1 MEIERP
7 HDAAS
12 AKQMR
17 IFSVV
22 NARPR
27 DAVWR
32 HWTISTA
39 FIVHAPVD
47 LSVLERAF
55 RATMRKY
62 VEARSVFRDVGG
74 SLRVDTLPTSE
85 FALSGAP
92 TRQHSREEALAAAR
106 SDAWR
111 GFESFQEPLVA
122 LRVYPVDDGSTLIAS
137 QVSHLL
143 ADGGSMEI
151 LVNDIMLSYFGG
163 GVASPGGGGP
173 LFSDYVDWEERFL
186 ASEEGAAQREFWR
199 VRQPPSPTLAALPY
213 DRPPR
218 DDTIETG
225 GLLRIEAGARETE
238 RLAATSQALGVTP
251 FATLL
256 AIFLRAISAWSRQD
270 SLSVSIPFSRR
281 HRREFSEM
289 LGDLAV
295 AYPID
300 SALARAA
307 TLNEGVRSVSR
318 EMQEMALRQDF
329 PIFTLA
335 PDWRSIGGAPAQG
348 TPGFPQVLFGPLSG
362 LRHDAFGIS
371 GMMHKPPGSRVAIA
385 GVEVESVGL
394 ETAPCGRDVTMTY
407 VARPHETAFAIT
419 YPADRFAASTIASL
433 AGAFKD
439 QLMRL

>member
-1 MEIERP
+1 
-7 HDAAS
+7 
-12 AKQMR
+12 MR

-199 VRQPPSPTLAALPY
+199 VRQPPSPTLAALSTQYADSGVQFVGLDTRDSDVSARAFDAKYGIDYPSVI
-213 DRPPR
+213 DRDGQLQLLFSDSLPPQAIPSTLVVDADGKVAAR
-218 DDTIETG
+218 VLGRASEST
-225 GLLRIEAGARETE
+225 LR
-238 RLAATSQALGVTP
+238 GVIDP
-251 FATLL
+251 LL
-256 AIFLRAISAWSRQD
+256 AESSSSAPPPS
-270 SLSVSIPFSRR
+270 P
-281 HRREFSEM
+281 
-289 LGDLAV
+289 
-295 AYPID
+295 
-300 SALARAA
+300 SA
-307 TLNEGVRSVSR
+307 SKS
-318 EMQEMALRQDF
+318 
-329 PIFTLA
+329 
-335 PDWRSIGGAPAQG
+335 
-348 TPGFPQVLFGPLSG
+348 
-362 LRHDAFGIS
+362 
-371 GMMHKPPGSRVAIA
+371 
-385 GVEVESVGL
+385 
-394 ETAPCGRDVTMTY
+394 
-407 VARPHETAFAIT
+407 
-419 YPADRFAASTIASL
+419 AS
-433 AGAFKD
+433 
-439 QLMRL
+439 